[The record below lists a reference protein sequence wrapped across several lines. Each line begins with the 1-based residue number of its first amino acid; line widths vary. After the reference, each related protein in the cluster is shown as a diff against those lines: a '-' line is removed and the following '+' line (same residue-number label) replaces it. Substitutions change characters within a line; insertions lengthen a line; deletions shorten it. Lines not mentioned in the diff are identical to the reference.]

1 MPNPY
6 AISTFL
12 DAELGEA
19 INHIVDATGFGSA
32 TFLIKEF
39 MEKHKDDLIA
49 FWNGQGKDGNTI
61 YDKWLKKWSMTKA
74 EQDAVKTRKER
85 EKYEKLI
92 TQYLG
97 LGVDEKQAM
106 ELSSAFPDQNPIEV
120 VKIRTYN
127 IQNAQKAEKPIEDR
141 IREIDL
147 AIEDRENKIKMHE
160 GTPAVNRLQ
169 NEIAELR
176 KEKELL
182 TTQPQQTTS
191 EGAQS

>member
-1 MPNPY
+1 
-6 AISTFL
+6 
-12 DAELGEA
+12 
-19 INHIVDATGFGSA
+19 
-32 TFLIKEF
+32 